1 MKKSLIAL
9 AVLAASG
16 ASFAQSSVTL
26 YGIADVWFGS
36 VKAGGVTN
44 TVVESGGVAG
54 SRFGFKG
61 SEDLGGGLK
70 ANFLLEQGFNMD
82 TGAAGTSSLQG
93 TNGKSAATAAG
104 QAFARQ
110 SYVGLSGG
118 FGEVKLGKT
127 WTAYDD
133 IAGGT
138 QTVFDS
144 ALSPIGIW
152 ASQTY
157 TSNPANAVYYVSPK
171 MGGFSVAVDYALG
184 ENKTVATATTNGDPS
199 SVAAINVQ
207 YAGGPVS
214 VGMAYQTEKPVNGGA
229 STDFGTLRGS
239 YDFGAAKLIAG
250 VGRKNG
256 HIALG
261 DQQSTDWL
269 IGVDVPVAPA
279 LTLSAGYA
287 RSNDND
293 VAGVAG
299 DTRKS
304 LGLAAAYS
312 MSKRTTLYAGV
323 NAQNTD
329 KGVDDNLDHNVRIYA
344 LGVNHAF

>member
-36 VKAGGVTN
+36 VKSGDVTN
-44 TVVESGGVAG
+44 TVIQSGGVAG

-70 ANFLLEQGFNMD
+70 ANFLLEQGFNID
-82 TGAAGTSSLQG
+82 SGS
-93 TNGKSAATAAG
+93 TAAG
-104 QAFARQ
+104 QAFSRQ

-118 FGEVKLGKT
+118 FGEVKMGKT

-133 IAGGT
+133 IAGAT

-152 ASQTY
+152 ASQSY
-157 TSNPANAVYYVSPK
+157 NPNPANAIYYVSPK

-184 ENKTVATATTNGDPS
+184 ENKDTPLPGDAS

-214 VGMAYQTEKPVNGGA
+214 VGMAYQTEEPQGGGA

-256 HIALG
+256 HLG
-261 DQQSTDWL
+261 LFDQQSTDWL

-287 RSNDND
+287 RSNDED
-293 VAGVAG
+293 VNGVAG

-312 MSKRTTLYAGV
+312 LSKRTTLYAGV

-329 KGVDDNLDHNVRIYA
+329 KGVADNINHDVRIYA
-344 LGVNHAF
+344 LGVNHSF